1 MATRSRSPVP
11 LTGSQRRPH
20 TGSRRRPHTVLSPQR
35 HGPPSHSPQRLIHDP
50 ERSNIASDDK
60 DDPCPTIADGDRAAV
75 CVSQCEAPAKPC
87 VDGAWPAPYIDPLFT
102 GKGHTPE
109 LIRKYFAASGAEQQP
124 AAPSSSQR
132 RRSAASVAEQQP
144 VAPSSCQRHQAAA
157 SGDGQQPA
165 AQNGAGQQPAEQK
178 VEHNGKGRIDESDD
192 DIGDLWNLAFWEN
205 CIEILPDGTRL
216 HEDSQPYSEDS
227 QP

>member
-1 MATRSRSPVP
+1 MSTRSRSPVP

-60 DDPCPTIADGDRAAV
+60 DDPCPTIADGDRAAG
-75 CVSQCEAPAKPC
+75 CVSQREAPAKASI
-87 VDGAWPAPYIDPLFT
+87 DGAWPAPYIDPLFT

-109 LIRKYFAASGAEQQP
+109 LIHKYFAASGAEQQP

-132 RRSAASVAEQQP
+132 RRLAASVAEQQP
-144 VAPSSCQRHQAAA
+144 V
-157 SGDGQQPA
+157 

-192 DIGDLWNLAFWEN
+192 DIGDLWNLAFGEN
-205 CIEILPDGTRL
+205 YIEILPDGTRL
-216 HEDSQPYSEDS
+216 YEDSQPYSEDS